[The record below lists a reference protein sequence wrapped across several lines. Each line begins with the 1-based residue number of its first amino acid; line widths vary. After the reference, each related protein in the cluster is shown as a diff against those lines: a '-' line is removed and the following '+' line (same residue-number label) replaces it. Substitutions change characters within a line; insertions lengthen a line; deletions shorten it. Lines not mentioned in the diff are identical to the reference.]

1 MPAKL
6 LLLGCLLLLVS
17 CSDVDIASTRSG
29 PAAGGNQSA
38 PSSQIAPE
46 DLGPTLLAFTR
57 RLEGRIDRAAMDI
70 DKGEPHNEVRLYT
83 LRMRIRTAEFVGE
96 SLGRSNAV
104 VSMVE
109 LWYLT
114 ISMEAYYQTG
124 NGKAV
129 FAGHQAIAVDAVN
142 KLREEAEGIVQR
154 VLTPERFAALK
165 QEITEAV
172 GSGELFAAAQIEKS
186 NILADLLSVSHLQS
200 ILSIPLAP
208 FDALNGVSKGSDA
221 LHQLADVGARA
232 VELAARY
239 PRLLSWYVE
248 MMAVEIQEQDAARN
262 ALSDLHELQLTVK
275 DLGATAKEL
284 GQTVKDLPMRLRV
297 EANALLDQSK
307 EAQKTTQGTLERAQ
321 ATADALERA
330 ARALDGLVKSVDGF
344 IASFRPPPGAPTPA
358 PVAPG
363 RPFDIRDYTTALQ
376 ATEASAREIR
386 SAVDALNTVTS
397 APELEKRLHIV
408 LGGADTSVEKVND
421 NLRELVD
428 HITVRVAQ
436 VVVLLAVAWALVL
449 LLHRLTHPRKHM
461 EQAVPPAVPPAAPP
475 APPPAPLAPPAPP
488 AP

>member
-1 MPAKL
+1 MPKKML
-6 LLLGCLLLLVS
+6 LAGCLLLLVS
-17 CSDVDIASTRSG
+17 CGSDVTIASTRGGASG
-29 PAAGGNQSA
+29 DGSAAA
-38 PSSQIAPE
+38 SQIAPE
-46 DLGPTLLAFTR
+46 DLGPTLLAFSR

-70 DKGEPHNEVRLYT
+70 DKAEPRNEIRRYT

-114 ISMEAYYQTG
+114 VSMEAYYQTG
-124 NGKAV
+124 NGKTV
-129 FAGHQAIAVDAVN
+129 FAAHQAVAVDAMH

-165 QEITEAV
+165 QEIVEAV
-172 GSGELFAAAQIEKS
+172 GRGELFAAAQIEKS

-248 MMAVEIQEQDAARN
+248 MMAVEIQEQDAAKN
-262 ALSDLHELQLTVK
+262 ALSDLHELSLTV
-275 DLGATAKEL
+275 KEL
-284 GQTVKDLPMRLRV
+284 GQTAKELPARMRV
-297 EANALLDQSK
+297 EATALLDQSRD
-307 EAQKTTQGTLERAQ
+307 AQKTTQGTLDRAQ
-321 ATADALERA
+321 ATAEALDRA
-330 ARALDGLVKSVDGF
+330 ARSLDSLVKSVDAF
-344 IASFRPPPGAPTPA
+344 MATFRPLPGSPPPPA
-358 PVAPG
+358 PAQG
-363 RPFDIRDYTTALQ
+363 AHPFDIRDYTTAIQ

-386 SAVDALNTVTS
+386 SAVDALNNVTS

-408 LGGADTSVEKVND
+408 LGGTDASVEKVNG
-421 NLRELVD
+421 NLRDLVD
-428 HITVRVAQ
+428 HITVRIAQ
-436 VVVLLAVAWALVL
+436 VVVLLAVAGALVL
-449 LLHRLTHPRKHM
+449 LLHRFFRPRKRHD
-461 EQAVPPAVPPAAPP
+461 PP
-475 APPPAPLAPPAPP
+475 APPHAAAVPVTAVVGALAPFRRAGP
-488 AP
+488 

>member
-1 MPAKL
+1 MPTKM

-17 CSDVDIASTRSG
+17 CGSDVNISATRNGPSG
-29 PAAGGNQSA
+29 EGQGAV
-38 PSSQIAPE
+38 SQIAPE
-46 DLGPTLLAFTR
+46 DLGPTLLAFSR

-70 DKGEPHNEVRLYT
+70 DKLEPRNEIKRYT

-114 ISMEAYYQTG
+114 VSMEAYYSTG
-124 NGKAV
+124 NGKAL
-129 FAGHQAIAVDAVN
+129 FGAHQAIAVDAMH

-154 VLTPERFAALK
+154 VLTPERFTALK
-165 QEITEAV
+165 QEIVDAV
-172 GSGELFAAAQIEKS
+172 GRGELFAAAQIEKS

-221 LHQLADVGARA
+221 LHQLADVGSRA

-248 MMAVEIQEQDAARN
+248 MMAVEIQEQDAAKN
-262 ALSDLHELQLTVK
+262 ALSDLHELSL
-275 DLGATAKEL
+275 TAKEL
-284 GQTVKDLPMRLRV
+284 GQTAKELPARMRV
-297 EANALLDQSK
+297 EATALLEQSRD
-307 EAQKTTQGTLERAQ
+307 AQKTTQGTLDRAQ
-321 ATADALERA
+321 ATAEALDRA
-330 ARALDGLVKSVDGF
+330 ARSLDSLVKSVDAF
-344 IASFRPPPGAPTPA
+344 MATFRPPAGSPPPPAPAPGA
-358 PVAPG
+358 
-363 RPFDIRDYTTALQ
+363 RPFDIRDYTAAIQ

-386 SAVDALNTVTS
+386 SAVDALNNVTS

-408 LGGADTSVEKVND
+408 LGGTDASVEKVNG

-428 HITVRVAQ
+428 HITVRTAQ
-436 VVVLLAVAWALVL
+436 VVVLLAVAGALVL
-449 LLHRLTHPRKHM
+449 LLNRFFHPRKR
-461 EQAVPPAVPPAAPP
+461 QDPPASTPSAPAGSADGR
-475 APPPAPLAPPAPP
+475 PPPA
-488 AP
+488 

>member
-1 MPAKL
+1 MPTKP

-17 CSDVDIASTRSG
+17 CGSDVNIAATRNG
-29 PAAGGNQSA
+29 PAGSGQEAAG
-38 PSSQIAPE
+38 QIAPE
-46 DLGPTLLAFTR
+46 DLGPTLLAFSR

-70 DKGEPHNEVRLYT
+70 DKADPRNEIRRYT
-83 LRMRIRTAEFVGE
+83 LRLRIRTAEFVGE

-114 ISMEAYYQTG
+114 VSMEAYYQTG
-124 NGKAV
+124 NGKAL
-129 FAGHQAIAVDAVN
+129 FGAHQAIAVDAMR

-165 QEITEAV
+165 KEIVEAV
-172 GSGELFAAAQIEKS
+172 GRGELFAAAQIEKS

-221 LHQLADVGARA
+221 LHQLADVGSRA

-262 ALSDLHELQLTVK
+262 ALSDLHELSL
-275 DLGATAKEL
+275 TAKEL
-284 GQTVKDLPMRLRV
+284 GQTAKELPARMRV
-297 EANALLDQSK
+297 EAGALLEQSRD
-307 EAQKTTQGTLERAQ
+307 AQKTTQGTLDRAQ
-321 ATADALERA
+321 ATAEALDRA
-330 ARALDGLVKSVDGF
+330 ARSLDGLVKSVDAF
-344 IASFRPPPGAPTPA
+344 MATFRPPPGSPPPAAPA
-358 PVAPG
+358 PGA
-363 RPFDIRDYTTALQ
+363 RPFDIRDYTAAIQ
-376 ATEASAREIR
+376 ATEASAHEIKA
-386 SAVDALNTVTS
+386 AVDALNNVTS

-408 LGGADTSVEKVND
+408 LGGTDASVEKVND

-428 HITVRVAQ
+428 HITVRIAQ
-436 VVVLLAVAWALVL
+436 VVVLLAVAGALIL
-449 LLHRLTHPRKHM
+449 LLHRFFHPRRRPD
-461 EQAVPPAVPPAAPP
+461 PPA
-475 APPPAPLAPPAPP
+475 PAPP
-488 AP
+488 A